1 VERAHARAR
10 SRSRGFSL
18 IEALVGL
25 AVIALILLLGMGL
38 IFQQKRTLLR
48 LEARTEADAALGEA
62 LERLRAGSLPMVSGP
77 VPVSV
82 PVDAAEDLAVLALI
96 TPAEPPADLYAGR
109 LLVRWT
115 VAGVQESRTVETLF
129 WRPGLVRMR

>member
-1 VERAHARAR
+1 VKG
-10 SRSRGFSL
+10 SRGFSSAGGFSL
-18 IEALVGL
+18 IETLVGL
-25 AVIALILLLGMGL
+25 AVLALILLLGLGL

-48 LEARTEADAALGEA
+48 LEARTEADAALAEA
-62 LERLRAGSLPMVSGP
+62 LERLRAGSLPLVSGP

-82 PVDAAEDLAVLALI
+82 TADAADDLMVVALV

-115 VAGVQESRTVETLF
+115 VAGEEESRMVETLF
-129 WRPGLVRMR
+129 WRPGLVKVR